1 MTSKIVGT
9 ESAFC
14 VHSNSVIFG
23 FASNRPGTLF
33 YVEKAVVC
41 LVSLEIK
48 SVKKSGSF
56 QNREKYNLVLFS
68 HKAAECRSLSAV
80 KRLKNDLE

>member
-1 MTSKIVGT
+1 MHSLFAVIVKY
-9 ESAFC
+9 
-14 VHSNSVIFG
+14 
-23 FASNRPGTLF
+23 RPSTLF
-33 YVEKAVVC
+33 YVEKDVVC

-48 SVKKSGSF
+48 SVEKSGSF
-56 QNREKYNLVLFS
+56 QNTEKYNLVLFS